1 MNKKIIISLISVVAG
16 LALVFVFVIP
26 EWSAIKVSRTEISQ
40 KKMEITKLEE
50 LLAKVQ
56 QLDEEYEDAKDEVD
70 KAFLSLPQE
79 KDVPHLLVQFESL
92 ASSNGLLLE
101 SINFGEIT
109 EETETGS
116 SQSGSSQAKKLIA
129 GFPSMSVDIKV
140 IGSYDAFKNYLAALE
155 NNIRSMAVESI
166 QLSLGQEE
174 TGLLSIFE
182 IDLAVSVYY
191 Q

>member
-1 MNKKIIISLISVVAG
+1 MNKKIIISLISLVAG

-26 EWSAIKVSRTEISQ
+26 EWSSIKILRTEISQ
-40 KKMEITKLEE
+40 KKTEVTKLEE

-56 QLDEEYEDAKDEVD
+56 QLEEEYEDAKGEVD

-79 KDVPHLLVQFESL
+79 EDVPHLLVQFENL

-101 SINFGEIT
+101 SINFGEVT
-109 EETETGS
+109 EDTENRS
-116 SQSGSSQAKKLIA
+116 SRSDSSQAEKLTA

-166 QLSLGQEE
+166 QLSIGQEE

-182 IDLAVSVYY
+182 IGLAVSVYY